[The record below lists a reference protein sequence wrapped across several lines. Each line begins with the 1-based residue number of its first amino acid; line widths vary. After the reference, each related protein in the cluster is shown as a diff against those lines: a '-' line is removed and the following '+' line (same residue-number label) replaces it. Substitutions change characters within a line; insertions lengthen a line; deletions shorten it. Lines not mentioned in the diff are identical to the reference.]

1 MADARGTA
9 YQERLSALVALY
21 GEAFTLIRSGVS
33 SDRTAFISPIGDQYI
48 NTFYD
53 ANEAVGLLR
62 PTLTLYLVGNTDPPV
77 SGDVF
82 FRDGRL
88 FTVRKTHL
96 YRVVDVVVV
105 IVALA
110 D

>member
-9 YQERLSALVALY
+9 YQERLTALVALY
-21 GEAFTLIRSGVS
+21 GEAFTLNRAGE
-33 SDRTAFISPIGDQYI
+33 DLARTAFITPIGDQYV

-62 PTLTLYLVGNTDPPV
+62 PTMTLYLVGNTDPPV
-77 SGDVF
+77 GGDIF

-88 FTVRKTHL
+88 FTIRKTHL
-96 YRVVDVVVV
+96 YRVADV
-105 IVALA
+105 IVLILALA

>member
-9 YQERLSALVALY
+9 YKERLAALVGLY
-21 GEAFTLIRSGVS
+21 GEAVTLIRSGENKPQV
-33 SDRTAFISPIGDQYI
+33 AFITPMADQYV

-53 ANEAVGLLR
+53 ANEAVGLIR
-62 PTLTLYLVGNTDPPV
+62 PTLTLYLVNGEVPV
-77 SGDVF
+77 AGDVF

-88 FTVRKTHL
+88 FTVRKAHL
-96 YRVVDVVVV
+96 YRVRDVVVL
-105 IVALA
+105 ILALA

>member
-9 YQERLSALVALY
+9 YKERLAALVSLY
-21 GEAFTLIRSGVS
+21 GEAVTLIRSGENKPQV
-33 SDRTAFISPIGDQYI
+33 AFITPIGDQYV

-53 ANEAVGLLR
+53 ANEAVGLIR
-62 PTLTLYLVGNTDPPV
+62 PTLTLYLVGGEIPV
-77 SGDVF
+77 AGDVF

-96 YRVVDVVVV
+96 YRVVDVVVL
-105 IVALA
+105 IMALC

>member
-9 YQERLSALVALY
+9 YKERLAALVALY
-21 GEAFTLIRSGVS
+21 GETFTRIRSGVS
-33 SDRTAFISPIGDQYI
+33 QDAAAFITPIGDQYV

-53 ANEAVGLLR
+53 ANEAVGLIR
-62 PTLTLYLVGNTDPPV
+62 PTLTLHLVDGEVPLA
-77 SGDVF
+77 GDIF

-88 FTVRKTHL
+88 FTVCKAHL
-96 YRVVDVVVV
+96 YRVRDVVVL
-105 IVALA
+105 ILALA

>member
-9 YQERLSALVALY
+9 YQERLGALVALY

-33 SDRTAFISPIGDQYI
+33 QDRQAFITPIGDQYV

-53 ANEAVGLLR
+53 ANEAVGLIR
-62 PTLTLYLVGNTDPPV
+62 PTLTLYLVGSSDPPAP
-77 SGDVF
+77 GDVF

-88 FTVRKTHL
+88 FTVRKAHL
-96 YRVVDVVVV
+96 YRVRDVVVL
-105 IVALA
+105 ILALA